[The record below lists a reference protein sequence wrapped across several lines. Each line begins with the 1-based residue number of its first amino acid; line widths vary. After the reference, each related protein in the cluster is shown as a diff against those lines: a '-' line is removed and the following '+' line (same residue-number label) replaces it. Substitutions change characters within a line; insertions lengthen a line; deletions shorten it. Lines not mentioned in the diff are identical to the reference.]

1 MKTLWITLSAMAIAN
16 LLALAG
22 FLMWLKSSDRLD
34 RGRLEQVRQLIS
46 KPISTERAEKEADA
60 KKLESD
66 KQAAEEAAKASRPPL
81 TASEALAARLE
92 AGEIDRQRIEALR
105 SAIRALQD
113 PLKAEREAL
122 TAEKRKFQ
130 QEQAAFRAQVA
141 SHDALQADQQFK
153 KTLGVLEALKPTEAK
168 SLLMEILKGAEPST
182 AADKASAGSLMANTP
197 TQAAPGA
204 PGQAS
209 ITVEGMQRAVDYL
222 NAMQARARAKVM
234 SELLKDDSKLA
245 SQLLERL
252 RTYGQIAQAG
262 GSTSNGGTP

>member
-1 MKTLWITLSAMAIAN
+1 MKTLWITLSALAIAN
-16 LLALAG
+16 LLAVAG

-34 RGRLEQVRQLIS
+34 RGRLEQVRQIIS
-46 KPISTERAEKEADA
+46 KPIAIEKAEKEAEA
-60 KKLESD
+60 KKVEAEKKS
-66 KQAAEEAAKASRPPL
+66 AEEAAKASRPPL

-122 TAEKRKFQ
+122 TDEKRKLQ
-130 QEQAAFRAQVA
+130 QEQAAFKAQVA
-141 SHDALQADQQFK
+141 SRDALLVDQQFK

-168 SLLMEILKGAEPST
+168 SLLMEILKGTEPST
-182 AADKASAGSLMANTP
+182 AAEQASAGSLTANTP

-204 PGQAS
+204 LAS
-209 ITVEGMQRAVDYL
+209 ISSEGMERAVDYL

-262 GSTSNGGTP
+262 AATSNGGTP